1 MKKLKIICFEVWKI
15 FELAYPI
22 SISNL
27 SSILMGIIDNIM
39 IGRVGY
45 EYLAASS
52 LANGIYY
59 LIVIFGTGL
68 SYAVAPLVSI
78 LNGANKTNKTEELL
92 HSANF
97 LAIII
102 SIILTI
108 AIYFGSDLIYFL
120 GQEKKIEIEAIKYLK
135 ILSLGTPFFVLFMI
149 QKQFVDGFH
158 FTLPGMSIS
167 IIANAANVFL
177 NYLLI
182 YGKFGFPELKLE
194 GAGWATNI
202 SRLIM
207 LAMIMI
213 YLSFYFNKIRVN
225 YLSFVKSIKKEFFRK
240 VLRLGVGSSFQYFFE
255 MGAFTFAG
263 IMIGWLG
270 ARQLSAHQIALNLAT
285 LTYMIV
291 LGISSAGSIRIAKY
305 YSSKKIYRARKAG
318 LSALLLAIC
327 FMFLSCLAFIIFRS
341 DIPKLYVDDNETII
355 IASKLFII
363 AGLFQIFDGAQA
375 TGLGLLRGMNDV
387 KYPTLTTFF
396 SYWIISLSASYF
408 FGFILRYDVI
418 GVWIGFLLGLIF
430 SAASLNSRFLFLTKI
445 NKL

>member
-1 MKKLKIICFEVWKI
+1 
-15 FELAYPI
+15 
-22 SISNL
+22 
-27 SSILMGIIDNIM
+27 
-39 IGRVGY
+39 
-45 EYLAASS
+45 
-52 LANGIYY
+52 
-59 LIVIFGTGL
+59 
-68 SYAVAPLVSI
+68 
-78 LNGANKTNKTEELL
+78 
-92 HSANF
+92 
-97 LAIII
+97 
-102 SIILTI
+102 
-108 AIYFGSDLIYFL
+108 
-120 GQEKKIEIEAIKYLK
+120 
-135 ILSLGTPFFVLFMI
+135 
-149 QKQFVDGFH
+149 
-158 FTLPGMSIS
+158 
-167 IIANAANVFL
+167 
-177 NYLLI
+177 
-182 YGKFGFPELKLE
+182 
-194 GAGWATNI
+194 
-202 SRLIM
+202 
-207 LAMIMI
+207 
-213 YLSFYFNKIRVN
+213 
-225 YLSFVKSIKKEFFRK
+225 
-240 VLRLGVGSSFQYFFE
+240 
-255 MGAFTFAG
+255 
-263 IMIGWLG
+263 
-270 ARQLSAHQIALNLAT
+270 
-285 LTYMIV
+285 MIV